1 VIEIRIVS
9 VDSDSLKSGEP
20 VLMNRDPGQL
30 KSFSQQ
36 VEVTKGVNEF
46 EFSFP
51 NSQPVAGKNA
61 IP

>member
-1 VIEIRIVS
+1 MVEVKIVNVDGNS
-9 VDSDSLKSGEP
+9 VKSAEPALLK
-20 VLMNRDPGQL
+20 RDPGQL

-51 NSQPVAGKNA
+51 NSQPVAGKMA
-61 IP
+61 RP